1 MVMVTE
7 TIEREC
13 CDENKDLV
21 PYKGKPI
28 NEIMPS
34 RFCKHCGQLFKVV
47 HYTDEA
53 GSKDYRYEKLSG
65 VALFTKGDPLDQ
77 KSAILFDSEGYLF
90 LGHYDAEMKLWL
102 ISQTMGVE
110 TLLPSQVKHW
120 AYFDEVCDGVKG

>member
-21 PYKGKPI
+21 PYKGEPI
-28 NEIMPS
+28 NGIMS
-34 RFCKHCGQLFKVV
+34 IRFCKHCGQLFKFV

-53 GSKDYRYEKLSG
+53 GSQGYRYEKLSG
-65 VALFTKGDPLDQ
+65 ITLFEKGEPICNKDAIISDLDGF
-77 KSAILFDSEGYLF
+77 KF
-90 LGHYDAEMKLWL
+90 LGHYNVELKLWH

-110 TLLPSQVKHW
+110 TLLPSQVKSW
-120 AYFDEVCDGVKG
+120 AYLPDGLVDYII